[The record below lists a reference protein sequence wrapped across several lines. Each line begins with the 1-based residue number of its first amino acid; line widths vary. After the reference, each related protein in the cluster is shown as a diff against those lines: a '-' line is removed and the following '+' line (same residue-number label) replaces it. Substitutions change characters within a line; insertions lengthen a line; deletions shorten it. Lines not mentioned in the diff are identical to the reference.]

1 MIVPLWHIKGE
12 KVLLTKPQK
21 LPYFSALKKMQ
32 CKTCRVC
39 FIQEL
44 NSWLVQKA
52 LAEAA
57 LEPHILA
64 EGACC
69 QHGRSN
75 TLHMKHKLTY
85 THCAYETQTYTHCF
99 KVQVQTH
106 LLSCLL
112 VKHCPAQF
120 SLPSSQPIISWWKWA
135 LLLHTQLSIEHCK

>member
-1 MIVPLWHIKGE
+1 MIVPLWHIKGG

-85 THCAYETQTYTHCF
+85 THCF